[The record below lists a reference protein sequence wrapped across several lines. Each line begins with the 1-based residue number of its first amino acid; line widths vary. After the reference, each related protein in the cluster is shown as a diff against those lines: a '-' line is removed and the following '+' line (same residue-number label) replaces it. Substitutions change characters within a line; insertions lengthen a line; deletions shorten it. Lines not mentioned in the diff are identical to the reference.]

1 MKTSERGKSLI
12 KRFEGLRLK
21 AYRCPAGIWTI
32 GYGHTGSDV
41 REGMTISEEE
51 ADSLLAS
58 DLERFE
64 RVVSRLVMASIGQ
77 NRFDALV
84 SFCYNVGEGNFE
96 RSTLLCKVN
105 ANPYDKSIY
114 DEFKR
119 WNKAGGKPEK
129 GLTERRLAEALLY
142 FEPWEEGINKT

>member
-1 MKTSERGKSLI
+1 MI
-12 KRFEGLRLK
+12 KRFEGLELK

-51 ADSLLAS
+51 ADRLLAS
-58 DLERFE
+58 DLEAFE
-64 RVVSRLVMASIGQ
+64 RAVSRLVRVPIVQ

-96 RSTLLCKVN
+96 RSTLLRKVN
-105 ANPYDKSIY
+105 ANPDDRSIA

-119 WNKAGGKPEK
+119 WNKAGGKPVK

-142 FEPWEEGINKT
+142 FEP

>member
-1 MKTSERGKSLI
+1 MKTSEKGKSLI
-12 KRFEGLRLK
+12 KRFEGLELK

-51 ADSLLAS
+51 ADRLLAS
-58 DLERFE
+58 DLEAFE
-64 RVVSRLVMASIGQ
+64 RDVSRLVRVPIGQ

-96 RSTLLCKVN
+96 RSTLLRKVN
-105 ANPYDKSIY
+105 ANPDDRSIA

-119 WNKAGGKPEK
+119 WNKAGGKPVK

-142 FEPWEEGINKT
+142 FEP